1 MRTLMIA
8 AAVFLLSMVP
18 ALAQEVPKPQAE
30 TPEKKESP
38 KSEEKPAEKPAE
50 TPKTAEIDKAAPDF
64 TLKNARGEEVK
75 LASFKGKF
83 VVLEWV
89 NFDCPY
95 VRKHYDA
102 KDMVTLQKKYREKE
116 VVWLQICSSAK
127 GKQGHFEGD
136 ALKERIAKEGCD
148 EAFYLLDEDGA
159 VGGAYKARTTPAMY
173 VIDKEGVL
181 RYMGA
186 IDSIRSAKQE
196 DVAQAAN
203 YVSAAL
209 EELLAGKAVT
219 TRETK
224 SYG

>member
-1 MRTLMIA
+1 MKTLMIA
-8 AAVFLLSMVP
+8 AAVFLLSVVP
-18 ALAQEVPKPQAE
+18 ALAQEGPKPQAE

-38 KSEEKPAEKPAE
+38 KSEEKPAEA
-50 TPKTAEIDKAAPDF
+50 PKTAEMDKAAPDF
-64 TLKNARGEEVK
+64 TLKNAKGEEVK

-148 EAFYLLDEDGA
+148 EAYYLLDEDGA

-196 DVAQAAN
+196 DVAKATN

-209 EELLAGKAVT
+209 DELLAGKAVT
-219 TRETK
+219 TKETK

>member
-1 MRTLMIA
+1 MKTLMIA
-8 AAVFLLSMVP
+8 AAVFLLSVVP
-18 ALAQEVPKPQAE
+18 ALAQEGPKPQAE

-38 KSEEKPAEKPAE
+38 KSEEKPAEA
-50 TPKTAEIDKAAPDF
+50 PKTAEMDKAAPDF
-64 TLKNARGEEVK
+64 TLKNAKGEEIK
-75 LASFKGKF
+75 LASFKGKI

-148 EAFYLLDEDGA
+148 EAYYLLDEDGA

-196 DVAQAAN
+196 DVAKATN

-209 EELLAGKAVT
+209 DELLAGKAVT
-219 TRETK
+219 TKETK

>member
-1 MRTLMIA
+1 MKTLMIA
-8 AAVFLLSMVP
+8 AAVFLLSVVP
-18 ALAQEVPKPQAE
+18 ALAQEGPKPQAE

-38 KSEEKPAEKPAE
+38 KSEEKPAEA
-50 TPKTAEIDKAAPDF
+50 PKTAEMDKAAPDF
-64 TLKNARGEEVK
+64 TLKNAKGEEVK
-75 LASFKGKF
+75 LASFKGKI

-196 DVAQAAN
+196 DVAKATN

-209 EELLAGKAVT
+209 DELLAGKAVT
-219 TRETK
+219 TKETK

>member
-1 MRTLMIA
+1 MKTLMIA
-8 AAVFLLSMVP
+8 AAVFLLSVVP
-18 ALAQEVPKPQAE
+18 ALAQEGPKPQAE

-38 KSEEKPAEKPAE
+38 KSEEKPAEA
-50 TPKTAEIDKAAPDF
+50 PKTAEMDKAAPDF
-64 TLKNARGEEVK
+64 TLKNAKGEEIK
-75 LASFKGKF
+75 LASFKGKI

-196 DVAQAAN
+196 DVAKATN

-209 EELLAGKAVT
+209 DELLAGKAVT
-219 TRETK
+219 TKETK

>member
-1 MRTLMIA
+1 M
-8 AAVFLLSMVP
+8 
-18 ALAQEVPKPQAE
+18 
-30 TPEKKESP
+30 
-38 KSEEKPAEKPAE
+38 
-50 TPKTAEIDKAAPDF
+50 DKAAPDF
-64 TLKNARGEEVK
+64 TLKNAKGEEIK
-75 LASFKGKF
+75 LASFKGKI

-196 DVAQAAN
+196 DVAKATN

-209 EELLAGKAVT
+209 DELLAGKAVT
-219 TRETK
+219 TKETK